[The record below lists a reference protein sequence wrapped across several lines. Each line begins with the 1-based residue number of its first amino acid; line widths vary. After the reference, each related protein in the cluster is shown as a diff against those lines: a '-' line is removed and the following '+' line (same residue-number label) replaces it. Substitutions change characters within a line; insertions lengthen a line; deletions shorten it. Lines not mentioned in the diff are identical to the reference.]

1 MLLKLLLLMSRA
13 VVAVGG
19 GRRTEDSQ
27 ITVGITNYT
36 IVVTQTG
43 ANPL

>member
-1 MLLKLLLLMSRA
+1 MLLRLLLLMSRA
-13 VVAVGG
+13 VVASVG

-27 ITVGITNYT
+27 ITVGIADYT